1 MTVQEQQSVIAE
13 TPMESATPATGVQ
26 STRTIATRDT
36 TTQPGGAETAR
47 RIVGLIFGLIQIV
60 IALRIVLLLLDARAG
75 NAIVSGILNISQVF
89 VGPFEGIL
97 HSDALQSGG
106 ALLDMAAILAL
117 IGWTIVELIVM
128 WAVGIF
134 RRERV

>member
-1 MTVQEQQSVIAE
+1 MTIQEQPSIAA
-13 TPMESATPATGVQ
+13 ESPIGATTPATGTQ
-26 STRTIATRDT
+26 TTRTVAMRDT
-36 TTQPGGAETAR
+36 TTRPGGAEQAR
-47 RIVGLIFGLIQIV
+47 RLVGLVFGLIQIV
-60 IALRIVLLLLDARAG
+60 IVLRIVLLLLDARAG

-106 ALLDMAAILAL
+106 AVLDMAAILAL

-134 RRERV
+134 RRERA